1 MTLIDTSIV
10 IDSLQYDAPRVG
22 SISVITLIELL
33 RGVSEDK
40 RPELKNSLEECYP
53 VQGLDNDIVL
63 EYCRV
68 LDWLRSR
75 GEMIHEADMIIAATA
90 ISKGMELE
98 TNDEHFTRLVSHG
111 LKLKRSQ
118 D

>member
-1 MTLIDTSIV
+1 MTLMDTGIV

-33 RGVSEDK
+33 RGVAEDK
-40 RPELKNSLEECYP
+40 RPELKTHLEGCYP
-53 VQGLDNDIVL
+53 VLGLDNDTVL

-68 LDWLRSR
+68 FDSLRSR
-75 GEMIHEADMIIAATA
+75 GGLIPEADMIIAATA

-98 TNDEHFTRLVSHG
+98 TDDEHFTRLLGHS
-111 LKLKRSQ
+111 LKLKKRR

>member
-10 IDSLQYDAPRVG
+10 IDSLQYDAPRLG
-22 SISVITLIELL
+22 SISVITLMELL

-40 RPELKNSLEECYP
+40 RPELKKHLEECYP
-53 VQGLDNDIVL
+53 VHGLDNDAVL

-68 LDWLRSR
+68 FDWLRSR
-75 GEMIHEADMIIAATA
+75 GEVIPEADMIIAATA
-90 ISKGMELE
+90 ISNGMELE
-98 TNDEHFTRLVSHG
+98 TGDEHFTRLVGYG
-111 LKLKRSQ
+111 LKLKRM

>member
-1 MTLIDTSIV
+1 MTLIDTGIV

-33 RGVSEDK
+33 RGVAEDK
-40 RPELKNSLEECYP
+40 RPDLKTHLEECYH
-53 VQGLDNDIVL
+53 VFGLDNDTVL

-68 LDWLRSR
+68 LDSLRSR
-75 GEMIHEADMIIAATA
+75 GALIPEADIIIAATA
-90 ISKGMELE
+90 ISKGMDLE
-98 TNDEHFTRLVSHG
+98 TDDEHFTRLVSHG
-111 LKLKRSQ
+111 LKLKKRQ

>member
-1 MTLIDTSIV
+1 MTLIDTGVV
-10 IDSLQYDAPRVG
+10 IDSLQYDAPRAG

-33 RGVSEDK
+33 RDVAEDK
-40 RPELKNSLEECYP
+40 RPELKTHLEGCCP
-53 VQGLDNDIVL
+53 VLGLDNDTIL

-68 LDWLRSR
+68 FESLRSR
-75 GEMIHEADMIIAATA
+75 GELIPEADVIIAATA

-98 TNDEHFTRLVSHG
+98 TDDEHFTRLLGHG
-111 LKLKRSQ
+111 LKLKKRR

>member
-1 MTLIDTSIV
+1 MTLIDTSVV
-10 IDSLQYDAPRVG
+10 IDSLLYDAPRAG
-22 SISVITLIELL
+22 SISIITVMEFL

-40 RPELKNSLEECYP
+40 RPTMKKNLEECYA
-53 VQGLDNDIVL
+53 VQGLDNDTVL

-75 GEMIHEADMIIAATA
+75 GETIPEADMIIASTA
-90 ISKGMELE
+90 LSKNLELE
-98 TNDEHFTRLVSHG
+98 TRDEHFTRLVGYG
-111 LKLKRSQ
+111 LKLKKM